1 MNLIRAAG
9 KVNDWKLNLGEI
21 ARIWKG
27 GCIIRAR
34 FLDRIKSA
42 YDRSADIASL
52 LIDPEFAAEMNER
65 HSALRSVVVLAI
77 GKGVSVGA
85 FSASLAYYDTYRRDR
100 LPANLTQAQRDFFGA
115 HTYERTDKAGS
126 FHTEWSQ

>member
-9 KVNDWKLNLGEI
+9 AKNGWRLQLGEI

-42 YDRSADIASL
+42 YDRNGDIASL
-52 LIDPEFAAEMNER
+52 LIDAEFAKEMNDR
-65 HSALRSVVVLAI
+65 QQSLRNVVVLA
-77 GKGVSVGA
+77 VSRGISLGA

-100 LPANLTQAQRDFFGA
+100 LPANLT
-115 HTYERTDKAGS
+115 
-126 FHTEWSQ
+126 